1 MQNDV
6 WRPALDATRAVSL
19 SEAGKVGEERGTNV
33 NFRKR
38 LQIGLGAMLI
48 ALLAPASAQAAP
60 GDEAATPI
68 VFVHGNSGSAQQFET
83 NAMRFTSNGFP
94 QDRLFAYEYN
104 TGLTN
109 NDSAVAGLDGYLAEV
124 KRRTGAAQV
133 DVLAH
138 SRGTTVMHTY
148 LNSPERAANVRN
160 YVNFDGRT
168 SDAQPGGVRTLAI
181 WGEGAQTREIGG
193 AENVYFPNRGHT
205 EVTTSAASFAR
216 VYEFLNG
223 EAPETKKVI
232 PENPKRVR
240 VAGRALAF
248 PDNVGIDG
256 GQLAVY
262 EVEAATGQRVSDE
275 PVYEKQIDS
284 LGFFGPF
291 KVDGRKHY
299 ELAVTTPAGYT
310 IHNYT
315 EPFERDDYFYR
326 VLDAPALRPFIEQ
339 SPEHVSIAVTR
350 MREWWGDQEDPK
362 GNDQL
367 AFDGLNVANAAI
379 TPRRRRVLAVF
390 NFDKNSDKQ
399 SDTSAALSPFSSI
412 GFLTGVDN
420 YMPASPDAS
429 GSIEV
434 EETMRGNRPHVETIN
449 VPNWPS
455 GADTVSVYFRDYVA
469 KEYKRKS
476 ANR

>member
-1 MQNDV
+1 V
-6 WRPALDATRAVSL
+6 HFP
-19 SEAGKVGEERGTNV
+19 
-33 NFRKR
+33 KR
-38 LQIGLGAMLI
+38 TFIALGAVLM
-48 ALLAPASAQAAP
+48 ALLPAQAF
-60 GDEAATPI
+60 GQDGGEVPI

-94 QDRLFAYEYN
+94 QDRLFAYEYD
-104 TGLTN
+104 TSVPN
-109 NDSAVAGLDGYLAEV
+109 NVSAVEGLDGYLAEV
-124 KRRTGAAQV
+124 KRRTGATQV

-138 SRGTTVMHTY
+138 SRGTLVMHTY
-148 LNSPERAANVRN
+148 LASPERAANVRN
-160 YVNFDGRT
+160 YVNFDGRP
-168 SDAQPGGVRTLAI
+168 SDSQPGGVRTLAI
-181 WGEGAQTREIGG
+181 WGEGDQTRAIGG
-193 AENVYFPNRGHT
+193 AQNLYFPNRAHT
-205 EVTTSAASFAR
+205 EVTTSAASFAA

-223 EAPETKKVI
+223 ERPETKKVV

-248 PDNVGIDG
+248 PANVGIDG

-262 EVEAATGQRVSDE
+262 EVKASTGQRVSEE
-275 PVYEKQIDS
+275 PVYEKAIDP

-291 KVDGRKHY
+291 KVNGRKHY

-339 SPEHVSIAVTR
+339 SPNHVSIAVTR

-362 GNDQL
+362 GNDGL
-367 AFDGLNVANAAI
+367 SFDGLDVMNAAI
-379 TPRRRRVLAVF
+379 APRRRRILAVF
-390 NFDKNSDKQ
+390 NFDKNSDGQ
-399 SDTSAALSPFSSI
+399 TDTSASLSPFNAI

-420 YMPASPDAS
+420 YMAASPDAS
-429 GSIEV
+429 GSIRV
-434 EETMRGNRPHVETIN
+434 RETMRGNRKHVETIN

-455 GADTVSVYFRDYVA
+455 STDTVSVYFRDYVA
-469 KEYKRKS
+469 KEYKAK
-476 ANR
+476 